1 MLGGIGREGGNMGR
15 ASEFWQGPMGE
26 DWRGLGVVVAGAGDL
41 IIVYG
46 SVKGESAAG
55 SGNLND

>member
-1 MLGGIGREGGNMGR
+1 MGH
-15 ASEFWQGPMGE
+15 ASEFWRGPMGE
-26 DWRGLGVVVAGAGDL
+26 DWREKGVVVAGAGDL

-46 SVKGESAAG
+46 SVKGESAAE